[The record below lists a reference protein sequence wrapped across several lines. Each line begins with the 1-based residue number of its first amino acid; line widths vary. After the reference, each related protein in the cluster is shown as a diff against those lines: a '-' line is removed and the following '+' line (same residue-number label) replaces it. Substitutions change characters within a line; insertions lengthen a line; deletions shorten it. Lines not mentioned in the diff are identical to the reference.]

1 MSNNTYNGWTNW
13 ETWLFKLWL
22 DNDEYTYSLIQRV
35 AKQSKTAHDLS
46 DNLRN
51 IAEKMMEETGLE
63 SGFYADICNNA
74 IKMVDFLEIATTL
87 RLDIEDEGGAK

>member
-1 MSNNTYNGWTNW
+1 
-13 ETWLFKLWL
+13 
-22 DNDEYTYSLIQRV
+22 
-35 AKQSKTAHDLS
+35 
-46 DNLRN
+46 
-51 IAEKMMEETGLE
+51 MMEETGLE